1 MDIVVLGAI
10 GYLAYTYLVNA
21 NPNVGRTMNHYSDVQ
36 ESRSADRT
44 TRSSRLLDELTMEEN
59 NKYLVWLRE
68 GNAHAAIA
76 LQGMF
81 VKERAAYPSQSMAQ
95 KSYTMAQQAYQ
106 QTLPADK
113 RSLFNINFTR
123 TPSALGE
130 NRPGYTDRISKSR
143 VRL

>member
-1 MDIVVLGAI
+1 MDLVVLAATGF
-10 GYLAYTYLVNA
+10 LAYKFLFQA
-21 NPNVGRTMNHYSDVQ
+21 NPHAKTTMNHYSATQ
-36 ESRSADRT
+36 ESRIANTT
-44 TRSSRLLDELTMEEN
+44 TRSSRLLDEMTMHEA
-59 NKYLVWLRE
+59 KKHSRWLVT
-68 GNAHAAIA
+68 GNMHAPMA

-81 VKERAAYPSQSMAQ
+81 VKERAIYPSQSMAQ

-130 NRPGYTDRISKSR
+130 NRPGFNDRISKSR